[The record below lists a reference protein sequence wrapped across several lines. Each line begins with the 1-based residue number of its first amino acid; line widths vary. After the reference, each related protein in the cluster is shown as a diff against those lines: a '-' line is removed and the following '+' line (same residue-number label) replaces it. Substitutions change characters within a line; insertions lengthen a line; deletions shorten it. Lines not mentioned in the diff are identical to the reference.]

1 MFVEQ
6 VFYAWGMPELPED
19 PFASVGAT
27 LADARALDDQ
37 QLVDELTGVAC
48 GIRALQAQQAAIIT
62 EVDSRIRALGYPMSG
77 TAETVAVTLAMSPR
91 SAEHLTD
98 ISVELCSREVVWAA
112 LADGRIDWVKAQ
124 RIIDELHEVP
134 DPRREHLELLAIEYA
149 LDHTP
154 HQLRRYLLALTCDH
168 DPDATMRNKALDNRG
183 VSVTPRGH
191 GMADINAYVSVEV
204 AEAFIQALE
213 ALAAKPDCPD
223 PYLQGDHRTK
233 DQRCADALAGFLTA
247 HCTYQINVDV
257 VIPADTLIG
266 DNDHHAESARLG
278 PITSELARTLCFS
291 PDARWRRLVTDPL
304 TGRLI
309 DMSTEKYRIPERIR
323 NAVKTR
329 DLTCRFPGCHRQHR
343 IRRLRP
349 VIPHPQRPN
358 LHHQPRRLCRHHR
371 TDQTQFALES
381 HTTDPN
387 TPRASTWP
395 GPDPPGTIRT
405 TAHNYHRR
413 D

>member
-1 MFVEQ
+1 MVVEQ
-6 VFYAWGMPELPED
+6 VFYTWGMPELPED
-19 PFASVGAT
+19 PFPSVSAT
-27 LADARALDDQ
+27 LADTRALDDQ
-37 QLVDELTGVAC
+37 QLVDELTGIARR
-48 GIRALQAQQAAIIT
+48 IRALQAHQAAIIT
-62 EVDSRIRALGYPMSG
+62 EVDSRIRALGHAMSG

-98 ISVELCSREVVWAA
+98 LSVELCHREVVWAA
-112 LADGRIDWVKAQ
+112 LADGRIDWTKAQ
-124 RIIDELHEVP
+124 RIVDELHEVP

-149 LDHTP
+149 TDHTP

-168 DPDATMRNKALDNRG
+168 DPDATLRKKALDNRG
-183 VSVTPRGH
+183 VNVTPRGH
-191 GMADINAYVSVEV
+191 GMADINAYVSIEV

-213 ALAAKPDCPD
+213 QLAAKPDCPD
-223 PYLQGDHRTK
+223 PYRQGDHRTK

-266 DNDHHAESARLG
+266 DNDYGAESKRLG

-304 TGRLI
+304 TGTLV
-309 DMSTEKYRIPERIR
+309 DMAAETYRIPERIR
-323 NAVKTR
+323 NAVKAR
-329 DLTCRFPGCHRQHR
+329 DLTCRFPGCHRSAEYADCDH
-343 IRRLRP
+343 I
-349 VIPHPQRPN
+349 IPHPKGQTCTTN
-358 LHHQPRRLCRHHR
+358 LAGLCRHHHR
-371 TDQTQFALES
+371 IKTHSAWKVT
-381 HTTDPN
+381 HDPN
-387 TPRASTWP
+387 TPRHDLTWTSP
-395 GPDPPGTIRT
+395 LGTIHTT

>member
-1 MFVEQ
+1 
-6 VFYAWGMPELPED
+6 
-19 PFASVGAT
+19 
-27 LADARALDDQ
+27 
-37 QLVDELTGVAC
+37 
-48 GIRALQAQQAAIIT
+48 
-62 EVDSRIRALGYPMSG
+62 MSG

-98 ISVELCSREVVWAA
+98 LSVELCHREVVWAA
-112 LADGRIDWVKAQ
+112 LADGRIDATKAQ
-124 RIIDELHEVP
+124 RIVDELHEVP

-149 LDHTP
+149 TDHTP

-168 DPDATMRNKALDNRG
+168 DPDATLRKKALDNRG

-213 ALAAKPDCPD
+213 DLAAKPDCPD

-257 VIPADTLIG
+257 VIGADTLIG
-266 DNDHHAESARLG
+266 DNDYHAESKRLG

-304 TGRLI
+304 TGRLV
-309 DMSTEKYRIPERIR
+309 DMATPRPTASP
-323 NAVKTR
+323 NASATPSKPATSPAASPAATAAPNTPTATTSSPTPKAKPAPPTSPDSAATTTASR
-329 DLTCRFPGCHRQHR
+329 PTPPGK
-343 IRRLRP
+343 
-349 VIPHPQRPN
+349 
-358 LHHQPRRLCRHHR
+358 
-371 TDQTQFALES
+371 S
-381 HTTDPN
+381 HTTP
-387 TPRASTWP
+387 THPA
-395 GPDPPGTIRT
+395 T
-405 TAHNYHRR
+405 T
-413 D
+413 